1 MANPALPDVEEE
13 HALAAAFDAER
24 AVVVRTRSRWI
35 WGASLA
41 VWVVSLLFVDRAVFT
56 TAQALVIRLP
66 ECALACALLVW
77 LRRPRSLD
85 AIELAMVAGSILI
98 AVVSGYGF
106 AHVPVERLPVK
117 IVSLV
122 LSSLLVTL
130 LGGFTWR
137 CNLAIAVVTQL
148 ALLVVAARGAGSLWL
163 LSLTATG
170 FAYGVAVVSAAAR
183 DRLGRDALATRRA
196 LVRAHERLQRDDELK
211 RRLFVDLA
219 HDLRTPLA
227 VIRGEAALLE
237 GEARSKEDAASL
249 ARIERN
255 ALAVADLADQLL
267 DLARLEAGQ
276 MPVRARPCDLSVIA
290 RDVAAQL
297 APRGGSRVLVEAEVP
312 RVAQVDPGHAARIL
326 GNLVA
331 NALRQLD
338 RAGRAGTVTL
348 VVGGPERERVWVD
361 VVDDGPGVPL
371 SRREA
376 IFERF
381 VSFDREGGATSGV
394 GLPLARELAG
404 LNGGT
409 LALLEG
415 APTTFRLELP
425 ATDEAPRTEPK
436 PASSGRGVPPSS
448 ETRPPG
454 KGRVVLVV
462 EDDADM
468 RRLLDRTLG
477 RSFRVE
483 LAATVGA
490 ARQRLARAPRPSA
503 VVTDVMLPDGTGYD
517 VLSAVR
523 TAFEGTPVLLLSALG
538 EAEERVRG
546 LTAGADDYLPKPFA
560 PEELRSRV
568 AAAID
573 RVEGFERALSAQ
585 REAVLMEVHDGV
597 SGSLSRAFSLLS
609 ALGDGDDLDP
619 ARDAIRDGIDE
630 VRALPGLLSPRPA
643 TLGAVAADIRR
654 ALGDACAAADLTLTL
669 DEQGLDDE
677 AEKAELD
684 AAVAHALRRAAREA
698 TTNVI
703 KYAGARSLTCR
714 LHARPEAITLRIED
728 DGQGFPETTSLGQ
741 GLGIMARRALR
752 VGGRVD
758 HGNRDEGGAWVEITL
773 PPRAPRPS

>member
-1 MANPALPDVEEE
+1 MTNPALPDAEDAR
-13 HALAAAFDAER
+13 ALADAFAAER
-24 AVVVRTRSRWI
+24 AEVVRTRSRWL

-41 VWVVSLLFVDRAVFT
+41 VWVISLLFVDRAVFT

-66 ECALACALLVW
+66 ECALACALLVF

-85 AIELAMVAGSILI
+85 SIEAAMVGGSVLV
-98 AVVSGYGF
+98 AVASGYGF
-106 AHVPVERLPVK
+106 VHVPVERLPVK

-122 LSSLLVTL
+122 LSSLLFTL

-137 CNLAIAVVTQL
+137 CNLAVAVVTQL

-196 LVRAHERLQRDDELK
+196 LVRAHDRLQRDDELK

-237 GEARSKEDAASL
+237 GESRSKEDAASL

-276 MPVRARPCDLSVIA
+276 MPVRTRPSDLSVVA
-290 RDVAAQL
+290 REVAAQL
-297 APRGGSRVLVEAEVP
+297 APRGGSRVVVEADAP
-312 RVAQVDPGHAARIL
+312 RVAAVDPGHASRIL

-348 VVGGPERERVWVD
+348 RVDGPAEGRVWVD
-361 VVDDGPGVPL
+361 VVDDGPGVPV

-409 LALLEG
+409 LTLLDG
-415 APTTFRLELP
+415 GPTTFRLELP

-436 PASSGRGVPPSS
+436 PASSGRGAVPSS
-448 ETRPPG
+448 ESRPRDG
-454 KGRVVLVV
+454 GRVVVVV

-477 RSFRVE
+477 KSFRVE
-483 LAATVGA
+483 LAATVDA
-490 ARQRLARAPRPSA
+490 ARERLARPPRPAA
-503 VVTDVMLPDGTGYD
+503 VVSDVMLPDGSGYD
-517 VLSAVR
+517 VLAAVR
-523 TAFEGTPVLLLSALG
+523 SALEGTPVLLLSALG

-546 LTAGADDYLPKPFA
+546 LSAGADDYLPKPFA

-568 AAAID
+568 AAAVD

-609 ALGDGDDLDP
+609 GLGEGDDLDF

-654 ALGDACAAADLTLTL
+654 ALGDACAATGLTLVL
-669 DEQGLDDE
+669 DEEGIE
-677 AEKAELD
+677 AAEDRELD

-703 KYAGARSLTCR
+703 KYAGARTLTCR
-714 LHARPEAITLRIED
+714 LDAAPDTVTLRLED
-728 DGQGFPETTSLGQ
+728 DGRGFPEAASAGQ

-752 VGGRVD
+752 VGGRAG
-758 HGNRDEGGAWVEITL
+758 HGNRAEGGAWVEITL
-773 PPRAPRPS
+773 PTRAPRRP